1 MTPLQQMSW
10 PHHAET
16 SIPFACRARHTTSCH
31 FEMQVSHLQKKVAR
45 LEMTLVEA
53 QKSLENE
60 NKCMDLVKK
69 HIVERQADALDE
81 LHSYFHAPGATFHV
95 LKAMFRLLKN
105 EDAVTRAWHQM
116 LQHINDRF
124 FETVIAY
131 DISTECDDTSWK
143 AIRCAYK
150 GAGDTKTAQMRWSY
164 ELPVSCLP
172 SVLMLFIRQV

>member
-1 MTPLQQMSW
+1 
-10 PHHAET
+10 
-16 SIPFACRARHTTSCH
+16 
-31 FEMQVSHLQKKVAR
+31 MQVGYLQKKVAR

-53 QKSLENE
+53 QKSLQNE
-60 NKCMDLVKK
+60 TKCMDLVKNR
-69 HIVERQADALDE
+69 IVERQADALDE
-81 LHSYFHAPGATFHV
+81 LHSYFHAPRATLHV
-95 LKAMFRLLKN
+95 LKAVFRLLKK

-116 LQHINDRF
+116 LQHINASF
-124 FETVIAY
+124 FDTIKAY
-131 DISTECDDTSWK
+131 AISTECDDTTWK

>member
-1 MTPLQQMSW
+1 
-10 PHHAET
+10 
-16 SIPFACRARHTTSCH
+16 
-31 FEMQVSHLQKKVAR
+31 MQVGYLQKKVAR

-53 QKSLENE
+53 QKSLQNE
-60 NKCMDLVKK
+60 TKCMDLVKNR
-69 HIVERQADALDE
+69 IVERQADALDE
-81 LHSYFHAPGATFHV
+81 LHSYFHAPGATLHV
-95 LKAMFRLLKN
+95 LKAVFRLLKN

-116 LQHINDRF
+116 LQHINDSF
-124 FETVIAY
+124 FDTIKAY
-131 DISTECDDTSWK
+131 AISTECDDTSWK